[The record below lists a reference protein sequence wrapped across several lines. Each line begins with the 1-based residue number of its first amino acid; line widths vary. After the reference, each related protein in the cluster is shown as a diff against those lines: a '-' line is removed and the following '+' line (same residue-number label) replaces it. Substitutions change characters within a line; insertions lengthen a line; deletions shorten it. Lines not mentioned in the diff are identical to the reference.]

1 MSAPR
6 GDKPSRKR
14 VIAVIV
20 AVGLAVIAA
29 AVVLGV
35 RRIQDRP
42 TVAPAAPTT
51 TAATPSGELSPA
63 QLAEYD
69 QRLITTL
76 RSKGLAI
83 ENPPMTARDAH
94 LLCARLQQGQSV
106 EQAKRD
112 YAQVIQGDATV
123 AEVFVST
130 VMSIYP
136 SCP

>member
-1 MSAPR
+1 MNTPG
-6 GDKPSRKR
+6 GDRPSRRR
-14 VIAVIV
+14 VIAVAV
-20 AVGLAVIAA
+20 AVSLAVIAG

-35 RRIQDRP
+35 QWLQDRP
-42 TVAPAAPTT
+42 TAASTPPTT
-51 TAATPSGELSPA
+51 AEPTPSGELSPA

-69 QRLITTL
+69 QRLITAL

-83 ENPPMTARDAH
+83 ENPRMTARDAH
-94 LLCARLQQGQSV
+94 LLCARLQHGQSV

-112 YAQVIQGDATV
+112 YAQVSQGDASV
-123 AEVFVST
+123 ADVFVST

>member
-6 GDKPSRKR
+6 GDKPARKR
-14 VIAVIV
+14 VIAVAV
-20 AVGLAVIAA
+20 AVSLAVIAA

-35 RRIQDRP
+35 RWMQDRP
-42 TVAPAAPTT
+42 TVAPAPPTT
-51 TAATPSGELSPA
+51 AEVTPSGELSPA

-83 ENPPMTARDAH
+83 ENPRMTARDAH
-94 LLCARLQQGQSV
+94 LLCARLQGGQSV

-112 YAQVIQGDATV
+112 YAQVIQGDVTV

-130 VMSIYP
+130 VMAIYP